1 MSDRV
6 VPILATPF
14 GRTTLPAA
22 EALNATLRGRFAERA
37 AAVPGAPGSNPLCYR
52 SPDDLFEWP
61 DPAVRELTQGIFAG
75 IYDLVAEIS
84 ALDEPQLRSL
94 TLQARGWY
102 TIVRPDGCV
111 PAASYPLSAW
121 IAVYCVAAPEP
132 SPTRRD
138 SGMLRLY
145 ESRLGTMFQ
154 DATNATMRL
163 PYAAGHY
170 AWRPAPGQIALFP
183 ASVTHEVA
191 LVRAAG
197 ELVLVTARVRFVAPG
212 QTGLATW

>member
-14 GRTTLPAA
+14 GRLALPGA
-22 EALNATLRGRFAERA
+22 ESLNAALRQRFAERA
-37 AAVPGAPGSNPLCYR
+37 GTQPGAPGSNPLCYR

-61 DPAVRELTQGIFAG
+61 DPKVQELAQAMLRGV
-75 IYDLVAEIS
+75 YELVGEIS
-84 ALDEPQLRSL
+84 ALEEAPLRAL

-121 IAVYCVAAPEP
+121 VAVYCVAAPEP

-154 DATNATMRL
+154 DASNATMRL
-163 PYAAGHY
+163 PYSSGHY

-212 QTGLATW
+212 QTGLSTW